1 MLIKEPGLGAREMQY
16 RLEDQFTVT
25 LSYNKVWEGRKLA
38 LKELHGTWEDSFK
51 LLWNWKAA
59 VEATCPGSL
68 IEIDCK
74 KVKGQMHFS
83 KMFVALR
90 PCVNG
95 FLMGCRPYLGVD
107 STHLTGK
114 YLGQLASAT
123 AIDGHNWMYPVAYAI
138 FDKETNLNWKWFMTL
153 LKRAIGTPPGLTIHT
168 DACKGL
174 AYGVSQVFG
183 DAAEHRECFRH
194 LMANFRRKY
203 NGEVLKYMWPCAW
216 ACTHERHQVLMDK
229 ISETCPNA
237 VAYLRYDHPHLWTRA
252 KFNKICKVDYV
263 NNNISECFNNWIK
276 NVKEL
281 PAVDLMDML
290 RVMIMEKIAT
300 RQSIANKMQGHI
312 LPSVVNDLHEKSRN
326 LRYTITKSGYM
337 KGEVSGASRDG
348 VAWRYGVNLVTQAC
362 SCGQWDVTGKPCT
375 HAIAFITSQR
385 NLRIEDYVGECYSVQ
400 RFKDAYQFEVYPM
413 GDRLQW
419 PKLDPGFEMR
429 PPKLEGRPAGRPR
442 KKRIKSAGEPGKR
455 GPYQCKRCFQY
466 GHIEKGCKNP
476 VVEPHEDLPDNHL
489 QRKTKKG
496 TKKRKKSEP
505 EQTST
510 SLVQI
515 SPSSS
520 GPMTRRRVAMSPTC
534 SSPSASKQ
542 GEAPASS
549 KRRLII

>member
-496 TKKRKKSEP
+496 TKKRKVSQNRLQLHLFKYRH
-505 EQTST
+505 
-510 SLVQI
+510 LVLDQ
-515 SPSSS
+515 
-520 GPMTRRRVAMSPTC
+520 
-534 SSPSASKQ
+534 
-542 GEAPASS
+542 
-549 KRRLII
+549 

>member
-1 MLIKEPGLGAREMQY
+1 VVSIGPKHDCASTSKVTGKEASAAWIANRVKPMLIKEPGLGAREMQY

-348 VAWRYGVNLVTQAC
+348 VAWRYGVNLVTKAC

-496 TKKRKKSEP
+496 TKKR
-505 EQTST
+505 
-510 SLVQI
+510 
-515 SPSSS
+515 
-520 GPMTRRRVAMSPTC
+520 
-534 SSPSASKQ
+534 
-542 GEAPASS
+542 
-549 KRRLII
+549 